1 MNIKFKNYTPMFQEG
16 GAVEQ
21 APVEQA
27 PVETAEQDPMQILLE
42 GAAQALQNQDCNI
55 AMQVCQALMQLAQ
68 GAPQEAQAPGQ
79 PVYKKGGKLS
89 KWI

>member
-27 PVETAEQDPMQILLE
+27 PVETAEQDPMQIIRR
-42 GAAQALQNQDCNI
+42 GCTSS
-55 AMQVCQALMQLAQ
+55 
-68 GAPQEAQAPGQ
+68 
-79 PVYKKGGKLS
+79 S
-89 KWI
+89 KSRL